1 MKKIITICA
10 AILMTACVFAQA
22 PNKMSYQAVIR
33 NNSNVLVTNSSVGM
47 QISILQGTAT
57 GTAVYVETQ
66 TPITNANG
74 LASIEIGGGTLVSG
88 NFATIN
94 WANGPYFIKT
104 ETDPTG
110 SSNYSITGTSQLL
123 SVPYALYSTTTSSSV
138 SASGD
143 TLYIGN
149 TPYII
154 PGISSANT
162 TGGGGGQYPVGSVFC
177 NGPTAVVDVTNPA
190 TGKIWMDRNLGASQA
205 ATSSTDANS
214 YGDLYQW
221 GRRSDGHQ
229 CRTSLTTATLSSTD
243 QPAHGD
249 FILAPIPPFDWRS
262 PKNDNLW
269 QGVNGV
275 NNPCPS
281 GYRLPTYAEL
291 EAERVSWSSTNSAG
305 AFASPLKLPV
315 AGYRYYTTGS
325 LDLVGTDVFYWSS
338 TVNGT
343 NAISLY
349 FYGSTADMGVHYR
362 ADGYSVRCIK
372 D

>member
-1 MKKIITICA
+1 MKRIFTIGA
-10 AILMTACVFAQA
+10 ALLMTVIGFAQA
-22 PNKMSYQAVIR
+22 PQKMSYQAVIR
-33 NNSNVLVTNSSVGM
+33 NSSNALVINTQVGM
-47 QISILQGTAT
+47 RISILQGSAS
-57 GTAVYVETQ
+57 GNAVYIETQ
-66 TPITNANG
+66 TPTTNDNG

-88 NFATIN
+88 TFSTIN

-104 ETDPTG
+104 ETDATG
-110 SSNYSITGTSQLL
+110 GSNYNITATSQLL
-123 SVPYALYSTTTSSSV
+123 SVPYALYSKTTSSSV

-154 PGISSANT
+154 PGISAANT
-162 TGGGGGQYPVGSVFC
+162 SGGSGQYPAGSVFC
-177 NGPTAVVDVTNPA
+177 NGPTAVVDVINPA
-190 TGKIWMDRNLGASQA
+190 TGMIWMDRNLGASQA
-205 ATSSTDANS
+205 ATSSTDANA

-229 CRTSLTTATLSSTD
+229 CRTSSTTGALSSTD

-249 FILAPIPPFDWRS
+249 FITSNSGNYDWRS
-262 PKNDNLW
+262 PQNNNLW

-281 GYRLPTYAEL
+281 GYCLPTNAEL
-291 EAERVSWSSTNSAG
+291 DAERASWVQNNSAG

-315 AGYRYYTTGS
+315 AGYRIGSAGS
-325 LDLVGTDVFYWSS
+325 LYLVGSIGLYWSS
-338 TVNGT
+338 TVNGI
-343 NAISLY
+343 NADYLY
-349 FYGSTADMGVHYR
+349 FDSSYAGMNNSLR
-362 ADGYSVRCIK
+362 ADGDSVRCIK

>member
-1 MKKIITICA
+1 
-10 AILMTACVFAQA
+10 
-22 PNKMSYQAVIR
+22 
-33 NNSNVLVTNSSVGM
+33 
-47 QISILQGTAT
+47 
-57 GTAVYVETQ
+57 
-66 TPITNANG
+66 
-74 LASIEIGGGTLVSG
+74 
-88 NFATIN
+88 
-94 WANGPYFIKT
+94 
-104 ETDPTG
+104 
-110 SSNYSITGTSQLL
+110 
-123 SVPYALYSTTTSSSV
+123 V

-154 PGISSANT
+154 PGISAANT
-162 TGGGGGQYPVGSVFC
+162 SGGNGQYPVGSVFC

-205 ATSSTDANS
+205 ATSSTDAIA

-229 CRTSLTTATLSSTD
+229 CRTSPTTIILSSVD
-243 QPAHGD
+243 QPANGS
-249 FILAPIPPFDWRS
+249 FILTPNSPSSDWRS
-262 PKNDNLW
+262 PQNNNLW

-281 GYRLPTYAEL
+281 SYRLPTDAEL
-291 EAERVSWSSTNSAG
+291 EAEHTSWSSNNISG

-315 AGYRYYTTGS
+315 TGS
-325 LDLVGTDVFYWSS
+325 RNNGDGTVFSFGTYGSYWSS

-343 NAISLY
+343 DASALNFNSSSAIIGYAFRAL
-349 FYGSTADMGVHYR
+349 GV
-362 ADGYSVRCIK
+362 SVRCLK

>member
-33 NNSNVLVTNSSVGM
+33 NSSNALITNQAVGM
-47 QISILQGTAT
+47 RISILQTSSS

-104 ETDPTG
+104 ETDPSGGT
-110 SSNYSITGTSQLL
+110 SYSIAGTSQFL
-123 SVPYALYSTTTSSSV
+123 SVPYALYSKTTSSSV

-154 PGISSANT
+154 PGISAANT
-162 TGGGGGQYPVGSVFC
+162 SGGNGQYPVGSVFC

-229 CRTSLTTATLSSTD
+229 CRTSPTTSTLSSVD
-243 QPAHGD
+243 QPANGS
-249 FILAPIPPFDWRS
+249 FILAPNYADWRS
-262 PKNDNLW
+262 PQNNNLW

-281 GYRLPTYAEL
+281 GYRLPTDTEL
-291 EAERVSWSSTNSAG
+291 DAERLSWSVNTSAG
-305 AFASPLKLPV
+305 AFASPLKLPA
-315 AGYRYYTTGS
+315 AGIRNGSDGS
-325 LDLVGTDVFYWSS
+325 LGGVGSLGYYWSAS
-338 TVNGT
+338 VNGSF
-343 NAISLY
+343 AFEL
-349 FYGSTADMGVHYR
+349 FFFPSTAVMDNSGPR
-362 ADGYSVRCIK
+362 AYGLSVRCLK

>member
-1 MKKIITICA
+1 
-10 AILMTACVFAQA
+10 MTACVLAQA

-33 NNSNVLVTNSSVGM
+33 NSSNALITNQAVGM
-47 QISILQGTAT
+47 RISILQTSSS

-104 ETDPTG
+104 ETDPSGGT
-110 SSNYSITGTSQLL
+110 NYSITGTSQLL

-154 PGISSANT
+154 PGISAANT
-162 TGGGGGQYPVGSVFC
+162 TGGGGGQYPIGSVFC
-177 NGPTAVVDVTNPA
+177 NGPTAVVEVTNPA
-190 TGKIWMDRNLGASQA
+190 TGKIWMDRNLGASQVA
-205 ATSSTDANS
+205 ISSTDANS

-229 CRTSLTTATLSSTD
+229 CRTSPTTNTLSSVD
-243 QPAHGD
+243 QPGND
-249 FILAPIPPFDWRS
+249 SFILAPIPPKDWRS

-281 GYRLPTYAEL
+281 GYRLPTDAEL
-291 EAERVSWSSTNSAG
+291 NAERTSWSSNNSSS
-305 AFASPLKLPV
+305 AFASPLKLSM
-315 AGYRYYTTGS
+315 AGFRTQSDGS
-325 LDLVGTDVFYWSS
+325 LANVGSLGNYWSS
-338 TVNGT
+338 TVDGTGGTGGALGLSFDSSNAYMSFTSRANGY
-343 NAISLY
+343 A
-349 FYGSTADMGVHYR
+349 
-362 ADGYSVRCIK
+362 VRCLK